1 MYNSQL
7 VELLKTLSV
16 YELNRLEKFVA
27 SPFFNMNEEITAL
40 FRILKKYNPKY
51 EHKNMSKEK
60 VFKAIFPEQKYDDK
74 RLRYL
79 SSGLLKLAVEYLGQL
94 NLKQDIFGTNI
105 YSIKELIERKQ
116 IKIAEKRIAEAGKN
130 LAPSNYP
137 NEVYY
142 YNRHLLKSQSNYLAL
157 TQNKTLNPDDLVQEG
172 ENIILLLFV
181 VLMQTTY
188 NLSVMENTYNL
199 NNPNNIII
207 DFLSTINIDKF
218 IQKASQ
224 SKFSNAKIYELYHN
238 MMLLKREP
246 QNDEPF
252 YKLKSFLKYYLEIL
266 NKQDQYN
273 LFMALESFCAY
284 RILKGDSNFKKEKF
298 ELLKQSLRYNI
309 FSPSQSGFFPT
320 ADFRN
325 FVIEGVDAGEFE
337 WTEEFVKNYIDKV
350 DAKQKENIFN
360 LSYATINFGKKKYD
374 LAIENLSRITT
385 GNVFFKYDIKSFM
398 LKIYYE
404 MNLIEPAY
412 ELIDSYRHFLKT
424 NASLSKRRKDSVLNF
439 IKFTNLLLKMK
450 NGDNSISHDLL
461 KKDIAETA
469 WITNKEW
476 LLEKFDELS
485 KQVSQQSK
493 K

>member
-1 MYNSQL
+1 MYNSRL

-16 YELNRLEKFVA
+16 YELNRFEKFVA

-40 FRILKKYNPKY
+40 FRILKKYSPNY
-51 EHKNMSKEK
+51 EHKNISKEK
-60 VFKAIFPEQKYDDK
+60 VFKAIFPEQKYNDK
-74 RLRYL
+74 KLRYL
-79 SSGLLKLAVEYLGQL
+79 SSGALKLAVEFLGEL
-94 NLKQDIFGTNI
+94 NYRQDIFGTNI

-116 IKIAEKRIAEAGKN
+116 IRIAEKKIAEAGKN
-130 LAPSNYP
+130 LTPTNYP

-142 YNRHLLKSQSNYLAL
+142 YNKHLLKSQSNYLAL
-157 TQNKTLNPDDLVQEG
+157 TQNKTLKPDDLVQEG

-188 NLSVMENTYNL
+188 NLSIMENTYNL
-199 NNPNNIII
+199 NNPNNIIT
-207 DFLSTINIDKF
+207 DFLSSINIDEF
-218 IQKASQ
+218 IQKASLSKQ
-224 SKFSNAKIYELYHN
+224 SATRIYELYHN
-238 MMLLKREP
+238 MMQLKREP
-246 QNDEPF
+246 LKDEPF
-252 YKLKSFLKYYLEIL
+252 KKLKASLEYYLGIL

-284 RILKGDSNFKKEKF
+284 RILKGGSNFKKEKF

-309 FSPSQSGFFPT
+309 LSPSQSGFFPT

-325 FVIEGVDAGEFE
+325 FVIEGVDAGEFD
-337 WTEEFVKNYIDKV
+337 WAEEFVKNYIHKV
-350 DAKQKENIFN
+350 DAKQKENILN

-374 LAIENLSRITT
+374 IAIDNLSRITA

-412 ELIDSYRHFLKT
+412 ELIDTYRHFLKT
-424 NASLSKRRKDSVLNF
+424 NTSLSKRRKDSVLNF
-439 IKFTNLLLKMK
+439 IRFTNLLIKIK
-450 NGDNSISHDLL
+450 NGDNSVSYDQL
-461 KKDIAETA
+461 KKDIAETG

-476 LLEKFDELS
+476 LLEKLDEAF
-485 KQVSQQSK
+485 KR
-493 K
+493 